1 MAASMR
7 VRRSAV
13 TSGSIA
19 RPGAVRGRGYHACVA
34 MLATRPRL
42 RSISLVTAIATVALF
57 AVGGLVR
64 GTGSGLGCSSWPA
77 CEPGRLFPS
86 GTVHSVIEFSHRA
99 MAFLAIVLAAGT
111 GLIAI
116 RAARR
121 EPLVLWPAVL
131 AFPLVLAQA
140 GLGAVVVATELDAWW
155 VTAHFVVA
163 LLLIADVTYV
173 AAATSTT
180 EASGGGTTDG
190 DTSVRG
196 DRSFPRLA
204 LTTAAVVA
212 LLLLVGTYVRA
223 SDAQLVFTDWPL
235 MDGRLVPT
243 LGGAATAMFLHRVL
257 AAIATL
263 LVLWTAI
270 RARTDAGRHAAS
282 VRLSTLALALFAA
295 QIVVGAAN
303 VWTRLRPWAVVAH
316 VALSVLI
323 WATVVAL
330 ATVASRRA
338 VRRTRAEPETDQ
350 RLADEQRSLRD
361 TVTAF
366 YRLTKPRIVLLL
378 LITTLPAMVLAA
390 EEVPS
395 IRLILATLV
404 GGALAASSANAINM
418 YLDRD
423 IDAIMRRTRRR
434 PLPAHAITPESAL
447 RFGFGLGAIAFYVLA
462 VAVNVL
468 AALLALSAIAFYVFV
483 YTMWLKRATAQNI
496 VIGGA
501 AGAVPA
507 LVGWAAV
514 TGTLAWPAVVLFAIV
529 FVWTPPHFWALALRF
544 SGDYAAA
551 GVPMLPVERGETET
565 RRQILLYSLV
575 LFATT
580 LLLVPVGGMGPVYT
594 GTAILLGG
602 AFVARSLA
610 VWRSGDDARTRR
622 LFTFSILYLAGL
634 FAAVAVDALVRP

>member
-1 MAASMR
+1 
-7 VRRSAV
+7 
-13 TSGSIA
+13 
-19 RPGAVRGRGYHACVA
+19 

-42 RSISLVTAIATVALF
+42 RSVALVTAIATVALF

-77 CEPGRLFPS
+77 CEPGRLFPT
-86 GTVHSVIEFSHRA
+86 GTIHSAIEFSHRA
-99 MAFLAIVLAAGT
+99 MAFLVIVLTAGT

-116 RAARR
+116 RVARR
-121 EPLVLWPAVL
+121 EPSVLWPAVL

-173 AAATSTT
+173 AAATSVVETVAT
-180 EASGGGTTDG
+180 SATDG
-190 DTSVRG
+190 SVTDEG

-204 LTTAAVVA
+204 LTTAAVVGV
-212 LLLLVGTYVRA
+212 LLLVGTYVRA

-243 LGGAATAMFLHRVL
+243 LGGAATAMFLHRAL

-282 VRLSTLALALFAA
+282 VRLSTLALVLFAA
-295 QIVVGAAN
+295 QILVGAAN

-330 ATVASRRA
+330 ATVASRHA
-338 VRRTRAEPETDQ
+338 VRRTRAEPETG
-350 RLADEQRSLRD
+350 RRPDERPSLRD
-361 TVTAF
+361 TVTA
-366 YRLTKPRIVLLL
+366 YVRLTKPRIVLLL
-378 LITTLPAMVLAA
+378 LITTVPAMLLAA
-390 EEVPS
+390 EGVPS
-395 IRLILATLV
+395 IRLLLATLV
-404 GGALAASSANAINM
+404 GGALAAGSANAINM

-423 IDAIMRRTRRR
+423 IDAIMRRTRQR
-434 PLPAHAITPESAL
+434 PLPAHAIAPEAAL
-447 RFGFGLGAIAFYVLA
+447 RFGFVLGAIAFYVLA

-483 YTMWLKRATAQNI
+483 YTMWLKRTTAQNI

-551 GVPMLPVERGETET
+551 GVPMLPVERGEAET

-594 GTAILLGG
+594 GTAVLLGG

-610 VWRSGDDARTRR
+610 VWRTGDDARTRR

-634 FAAVAVDALVRP
+634 FAAVAVDALVRS